1 MTHTYTALI
10 QQRGE
15 WWVGRIQELPSV
27 KCQERT
33 REELL
38 DTLKITLGEM
48 LEINREEAVS
58 LTQNG
63 YQAVA
68 IQL

>member
-1 MTHTYTALI
+1 MTHTYTDLI

-15 WWVGRIQELPSV
+15 WWVGRIQELPGV
-27 KCQERT
+27 NCQERT

-48 LEINREEAVS
+48 LEINREEGIS
-58 LTQNG
+58 LTQYG
-63 YQAVA
+63 YQAIA